1 MIPIYSQIDGLHCI
15 QQAALDFLQ
24 RYQARHIGNDQVL
37 FCKTV
42 EYLSSTF
49 ELATPLAEKMVS
61 HAYGDLK
68 ILHERRRLDIC
79 ASSDTLA
86 VITDPANGM
95 TWAVPVGAIVGR
107 VIEAPDNRRLRLV

>member
-1 MIPIYSQIDGLHCI
+1 MIPIYSQSDGQHCS
-15 QQAALDFLQ
+15 QQAALFSLQ
-24 RYQARHIGNDQVL
+24 RYQAQHAGNDQVL
-37 FCKTV
+37 FCKAV
-42 EYLSSTF
+42 EYLRSTF
-49 ELATPLAEKMVS
+49 ELATPLAEKLVS
-61 HAYGDLK
+61 DAYGDLK
-68 ILHERRRLDIC
+68 ILHERRRLDIS